1 MRCGRSCS
9 GSKPN
14 DVIDVSVVIPTWNR
28 AAMVGQAVASAL
40 GPGVEV
46 IVVDDAST
54 DDTIERL
61 AGCDITLLRQP
72 TNQGHHAAR
81 NRGLEEARGEF
92 VKFLDSDDLLEPG
105 SLAEEVAL
113 ARATR
118 ADIVASGW
126 VDLQADGTR
135 RIGRAPLLDRPIE
148 DVLLAGAAVPT
159 TAALYRRSYLER
171 FRWNPAV
178 KKMDDWEFW
187 VRTVLGGGKLVRR
200 DGIAYILREHGGERV
215 TSAHTMLDNAHD
227 HFIIMRELERAA
239 NTPARRKRLA
249 QYWYKEL
256 RVCALQDRET
266 FECELRKVF
275 ELDPHFAPRD
285 EERQWWMRLAA
296 RLLGTRCAL
305 LLHSAVKRRI
315 VARQ

>member
-1 MRCGRSCS
+1 
-9 GSKPN
+9 
-14 DVIDVSVVIPTWNR
+14 VIDVSVIIPTYNR
-28 AAMVGQAVASAL
+28 AAMLGEAIASAL

-54 DDTIERL
+54 DETVERL
-61 AGCDITLLRQP
+61 AAYDVRLLRQP
-72 TNQGHHAAR
+72 YRQGHHAAR

-92 VKFLDSDDLLEPG
+92 VKFLDSDDLLAPG
-105 SLAEEVAL
+105 SLAEEVAHG
-113 ARATR
+113 RAEG
-118 ADIVASGW
+118 ADIVCSGW
-126 VDLQADGTR
+126 VDLHRDGTR
-135 RIGRAPLLDRPIE
+135 KVGHAPRLDRPIE
-148 DVLLAGAAVPT
+148 DMLLAGEAVPT
-159 TAALYRRSYLER
+159 TAALYRRSYLAR

-178 KKMDDWEFW
+178 KKMDDWDFF

-215 TSAHTMLDNAHD
+215 TSVHTMLDNAHD
-227 HFIIMRELERAA
+227 HYIIMRELERAA

-256 RVCALQDRET
+256 RVCALSDRAT
-266 FECELRKVF
+266 FEREMAKTL

-296 RLLGTRCAL
+296 RLIGTRRAL